1 MKKLI
6 LISLIG
12 LFSIT
17 IANAQYPT
25 NVEKDVREKV
35 QLLIQK
41 DFTEKIQPQ
50 LHKVYVRE
58 NVWRLI
64 NIETKKKITLVL
76 AMYVNMHTDQDVEI
90 VKIYS
95 WTSGQKLARYNSFSQ
110 FKFFD

>member
-17 IANAQYPT
+17 IVNAQYPT
-25 NVEKDVREKV
+25 DIEQDVHETVE
-35 QLLIQK
+35 LLVQK
-41 DFTEKIQPQ
+41 DFVQKIQPQ

-58 NVWRLI
+58 DVWRLI
-64 NIETKKKITLVL
+64 NIETKKRITLVL